1 MRSSFSKGANHAF
14 IVCLLLSMLV
24 SLSSC
29 APAPPT
35 ELIFS
40 KDHRGLEDW
49 YHQEAIRLRGM
60 ADQMRQMVKRYDD
73 PLFQPSPKETKGEL
87 IAHCERFITYYMKAA
102 DEADALA
109 ALHRQEAKAIP

>member
-14 IVCLLLSMLV
+14 IVCLLLAMLV

-40 KDHRGLEDW
+40 KDHRGLEVGI
-49 YHQEAIRLRGM
+49 IRKLSDCVAWQIRC
-60 ADQMRQMVKRYDD
+60 DRCDD

-87 IAHCERFITYYMKAA
+87 IAHCERFSGASSS
-102 DEADALA
+102 
-109 ALHRQEAKAIP
+109 RS